1 MTLRTAA
8 PAAQTRLLLLLSA
21 LLCSGCGPAEG
32 QLPETQAAEGQGS
45 RASSMQRSAA
55 YGEGQS
61 GVAQG
66 ASKGVAPGAALAAR
80 SPRFEDVATQVGLN
94 FVHDNGMTGQYYF
107 PEMTGAGAAVFDYD
121 NDGDLDAY
129 LVQGGAL
136 GPDGE
141 AGRGLLALPP
151 DQPPGDRLFAN
162 DLTEGG
168 RLRFS
173 DVTEI
178 SGLVARGYG
187 MAVATG
193 DVNGDGAVDLFVA
206 NLGPNQL
213 FRNRGD
219 GRFSDHSADLGK
231 RPSRWS
237 SGASFCDLDLDGD
250 LDLYVVNYVTFDLE
264 RNPTCYASSS
274 RRDYCGPSAF
284 EGQGDVLLRNLG
296 DGRFEED
303 TLAAL
308 GASHAGPGLGVVAS
322 DVDDDG
328 WPDLFVANDGT
339 ANRLWLNQRD
349 GSFLDDGLLAGVALN
364 GQGQAEA
371 SMGVDVADCDGDGD
385 DDLFVTHLAG
395 ETNTLY
401 INDGG
406 GLFVDGTSAWGLGSP
421 SLPVTCFGT
430 AWLDADGDGWLDL
443 FTVGG
448 AVRLLDQRLNAGDL
462 HPLGQRKQLY
472 LSQAG
477 QRFEELATGGG
488 DVFQRLDVGRGLAA
502 GDVDNDGDDDVLVAN
517 NGGRAQLLLN
527 KTDTGGSWVGLRLVD
542 GQPPRDVFGAK
553 AKVQLSD
560 GSSQWRKVRTDGSFA
575 SARDPRVTV
584 AFPPGLYVTGLTVVW
599 PGGESESWAPS
610 ISGRYTTLI
619 KGTGAPASPDDRGAD
634 R

>member
-1 MTLRTAA
+1 MSLRSAA
-8 PAAQTRLLLLLSA
+8 FAAKALLLVLSA
-21 LLCSGCGPAEG
+21 SSWSACGPA
-32 QLPETQAAEGQGS
+32 ETQAAEAGP
-45 RASSMQRSAA
+45 AA
-55 YGEGQS
+55 VNAAQAPGPAAFAEAQT

-66 ASKGVAPGAALAAR
+66 VGHGEAPAAP
-80 SPRFEDVATQVGLN
+80 SPRFDDVATQVGLS
-94 FVHDNGMTGQYYF
+94 FVHDNGMTGQFYF
-107 PEMTGAGAAVFDYD
+107 PEMTGAGAALFDYD

-136 GPDGE
+136 GPDGDR
-141 AGRGLLALPP
+141 GRGLLALPP
-151 DQPPGDRLFAN
+151 DQPPGDRLFRN
-162 DLTEGG
+162 ELTEAGG
-168 RLRFS
+168 LRFV
-173 DVTEI
+173 DVTEA

-206 NLGPNQL
+206 NLGLNQL
-213 FRNRGD
+213 FRNSRTGTFFD
-219 GRFSDHSADLGK
+219 RSADLGK
-231 RPSRWS
+231 RASRWS
-237 SGASFCDLDLDGD
+237 SGASFCDLDMDGD

-264 RNPTCYASSS
+264 RNPNCYASSS

-296 DGRFEED
+296 DGRFKDD

-308 GASHAGPGLGVVAS
+308 GAAHAGPGLGVVAS
-322 DVDDDG
+322 DVDNDG

-339 ANRLWLNQRD
+339 ANRLWLNQHD

-385 DDLFVTHLAG
+385 EDLFVTHLAG

-401 INDGG
+401 INEGG
-406 GLFVDGTSAWGLGSP
+406 GLFVDRTTEWGLGAP

-448 AVRLLDQRLNAGDL
+448 AVRLLDQRLNEGDL

-472 LSQAG
+472 LSQ
-477 QRFEELATGGG
+477 GGG
-488 DVFQRLDVGRGLAA
+488 GFDALAPGDGQVFQRLDVGRGLAA
-502 GDVDNDGDDDVLVAN
+502 GDIDNDGDEDVLVTN

-527 KTDTGGSWVGLRLVD
+527 NTDSGGSWLGLRLVE
-542 GQPPRDVFGAK
+542 GQPPRDVFGAR

-584 AFPPGLYVTGLTVVW
+584 ALPPGLQVTGLTVVW
-599 PGGESESWAPS
+599 PGGESESWDPPT
-610 ISGRYTTLI
+610 SGRYTTLL
-619 KGTGAPASPDDRGAD
+619 KGTGEPAVPDDLGAE